1 MTYVPHAFT
10 RKMNDKWWILLVTP
24 SGLTARLLT
33 NYGTKA
39 AAEAAIDIFGFK
51 RIEQPTV
58 PVFVRPSLSPH

>member
-39 AAEAAIDIFGFK
+39 AAEHAIGIFGFAL
-51 RIEQPTV
+51 ITPPTT